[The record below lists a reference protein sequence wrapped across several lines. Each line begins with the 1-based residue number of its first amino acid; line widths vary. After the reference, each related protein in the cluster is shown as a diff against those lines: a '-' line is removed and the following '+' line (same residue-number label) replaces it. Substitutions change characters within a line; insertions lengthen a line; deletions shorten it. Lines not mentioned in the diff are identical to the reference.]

1 MIEVWMRDEYGQ
13 SSIQGRYVEV
23 KMAVKKSQD
32 LLESIN
38 SDNALT
44 YAEKERN
51 WECYVPICSDELF
64 IYGGKTKGSI
74 DTFFNPDTGEK
85 KELKSANIFL
95 GKRSGS
101 DWFAAD
107 HKNVKLAS
115 LDDKSLGNKSFI
127 FFKKV

>member
-1 MIEVWMRDEYGQ
+1 MRDEYGQ

-23 KMAVKKSQD
+23 EMAVKKSQE

-44 YAEKERN
+44 SAEKEKN
-51 WECYVPICSDELF
+51 WECYVPICSDNLF
-64 IYGGKTKGSI
+64 LYGGKTKGTV
-74 DTFFNPDTGEK
+74 DTFFNPITDEK
-85 KELKSANIFL
+85 KESKSSRIFL

-107 HKNVKLAS
+107 HKKVELTS
-115 LDDKSLGNKSFI
+115 LDDKSLSSKSFI